1 MTTQHSILRNTSAA
15 KKTSDGSLP
24 LLPMIRHVGRSE
36 KREVT
41 LRVRS
46 SKCHVAHPENGN
58 KRKR

>member
-15 KKTSDGSLP
+15 KKTSDGGLP

-36 KREVT
+36 QRKVT

-46 SKCHVAHPENGN
+46 SKCHVAHP
-58 KRKR
+58 